1 RILKDSLGGNAQTV
15 MIACVSPSSSD
26 FDESLNTLNYAS
38 RAQNI
43 QNKAVV
49 NCRKE
54 TERVEELHLQIK
66 NLQKALEQ
74 RHRSE
79 TRIINRSA
87 TAKRCAPDPM
97 ARLMAECAH
106 YRTCTD
112 AAYRLLMELQED
124 SNLTVEQILRV
135 KEWLCAVESERS
147 ELTSAGLDSGIES
160 TSAEEQSPEA
170 QGSKLTKAQVTAEMS
185 TEKGCESVRDEE
197 VAKLQRQVER
207 LEEEN
212 RDFLAALEDAMEQ
225 YKLQSDKLQEQQDKI
240 SELHVRLEMAMP
252 NLCVPELL
260 ENLHLVTA
268 GQRPHTAPLDAAQS
282 HGLSGVPSGLC
293 HAEQSGRALC

>member
-54 TERVEELHLQIK
+54 TEHVEELHQQIK

-87 TAKRCAPDPM
+87 SAKGHAPEPR
-97 ARLMAECAH
+97 ARLLAERAH

-112 AAYRLLMELQED
+112 AAYRLLSELQD
-124 SNLTVEQILRV
+124 GSNLTVEQILRV

-147 ELTSAGLDSGIES
+147 ELSSAGLDSGIES

-170 QGSKLTKAQVTAEMS
+170 QDSKLAKAQGQGN
-185 TEKGCESVRDEE
+185 TEKGCESVKDEQ

-225 YKLQSDKLQEQQDKI
+225 YKLQSDKLREQQDQI

-252 NLCVPELL
+252 NLCVPGLL
-260 ENLHLVTA
+260 QSLHLVTA
-268 GQRPHTAPLDAAQS
+268 GPRPHTAPLDAAPS
-282 HGLSGVPSGLC
+282 HGLGGLPPGILP
-293 HAEQSGRALC
+293 AEQSGRALC

>member
-49 NCRKE
+49 NCHKE
-54 TERVEELHLQIK
+54 TEHVEELHLQIK

-87 TAKRCAPDPM
+87 TAKRCVPDPT
-97 ARLMAECAH
+97 ARLLAECAH

-160 TSAEEQSPEA
+160 TSAEDQSPEA
-170 QGSKLTKAQVTAEMS
+170 QGSKLAKAQVMAN
-185 TEKGCESVRDEE
+185 TEERCESIKDEQ

-225 YKLQSDKLQEQQDKI
+225 YKLQSDKLQEQQGKI

-252 NLCVPELL
+252 NLCVPGVL
-260 ENLHLVTA
+260 EKLHLVTA
-268 GQRPHTAPLDAAQS
+268 SQRPHTAPLDAAPS
-282 HGLSGVPSGLC
+282 HGLSEVPSGLLPT
-293 HAEQSGRALC
+293 EQSGRALC

>member
-54 TERVEELHLQIK
+54 TEHIEELHLQIK

-74 RHRSE
+74 RQRSE
-79 TRIINRSA
+79 TRIINRSGSS
-87 TAKRCAPDPM
+87 KRCVPDPT
-97 ARLMAECAH
+97 ARLLAECAH

-160 TSAEEQSPEA
+160 TSMEEQSPEA
-170 QGSKLTKAQVTAEMS
+170 QGSKLPKAQEQVN
-185 TEKGCESVRDEE
+185 TEKKCESVKDEQ

-240 SELHVRLEMAMP
+240 SELHVRLEMAVP
-252 NLCVPELL
+252 TLCVPGLL

-268 GQRPHTAPLDAAQS
+268 SQRPHTAPLDAAPP
-282 HGLSGVPSGLC
+282 HGLGGVPSGLLPE
-293 HAEQSGRALC
+293 HSGRALC

>member
-26 FDESLNTLNYAS
+26 FDESLNTLNYAN

-43 QNKAVV
+43 QNRAVV

-54 TERVEELHLQIK
+54 TEHIEELHLQIK

-74 RHRSE
+74 RQRSE
-79 TRIINRSA
+79 TRIIHRSA
-87 TAKRCAPDPM
+87 SAKRCAPDAT
-97 ARLMAECAH
+97 ARLLAECAH

-124 SNLTVEQILRV
+124 SNLTVEQVLRV

-160 TSAEEQSPEA
+160 TSMEDQGPEA
-170 QGSKLTKAQVTAEMS
+170 QGSKLAKAQVTVSAE
-185 TEKGCESVRDEE
+185 KKCESIKDEQ

-252 NLCVPELL
+252 NLCVPGLL

-268 GQRPHTAPLDAAQS
+268 SQRPHTAPLDAAPS
-282 HGLSGVPSGLC
+282 HGLGGLPSGLLP
-293 HAEQSGRALC
+293 EQSGRALC

>member
-15 MIACVSPSSSD
+15 MIACISPSSSD

-54 TERVEELHLQIK
+54 MEHIEELHLQIK

-79 TRIINRSA
+79 TRIINRAA
-87 TAKRCAPDPM
+87 TAKRCAPDPA
-97 ARLMAECAH
+97 ARLLAECVH

-160 TSAEEQSPEA
+160 TSAEDQSPEG
-170 QGSKLTKAQVTAEMS
+170 QGSKLAKAQVMAN
-185 TEKGCESVRDEE
+185 TEKGCESIKDEQ

-225 YKLQSDKLQEQQDKI
+225 YKLQSDKLQEQQNTI

-252 NLCVPELL
+252 NLCVPGLL
-260 ENLHLVTA
+260 ENLHLVTTS
-268 GQRPHTAPLDAAQS
+268 QRPYTAPLDAAPS
-282 HGLSGVPSGLC
+282 HGLSGVLSECLPT
-293 HAEQSGRALC
+293 EQSERALC

>member
-54 TERVEELHLQIK
+54 TEHVEELHLQIK

-79 TRIINRSA
+79 TRIINRSD
-87 TAKRCAPDPM
+87 TTKRCAQDPA
-97 ARLMAECAH
+97 ARLLAECAH

-160 TSAEEQSPEA
+160 TSAEDQSLEA
-170 QGSKLTKAQVTAEMS
+170 RGSKLAKAQVN
-185 TEKGCESVRDEE
+185 TEKGCESIRDEH

-268 GQRPHTAPLDAAQS
+268 AQRPHTAPLAAAQS
-282 HGLSGVPSGLC
+282 HGLSMVPSGLLP
-293 HAEQSGRALC
+293 AEQNGRVLC

>member
-54 TERVEELHLQIK
+54 TEHIEELHLQIK

-74 RHRSE
+74 RQRSE

-87 TAKRCAPDPM
+87 SAKRCAPDPM
-97 ARLMAECAH
+97 ARLLAECAH

-160 TSAEEQSPEA
+160 TSMEEQSPEA
-170 QGSKLTKAQVTAEMS
+170 QGSKLAKAQVMVN
-185 TEKGCESVRDEE
+185 TEKKCESIKDEQ

-252 NLCVPELL
+252 NLCVPGLL

-268 GQRPHTAPLDAAQS
+268 SQRPHTAPLDAALS
-282 HGLSGVPSGLC
+282 HGLGGVPSGFFP
-293 HAEQSGRALC
+293 EESGRALC

>member
-43 QNKAVV
+43 RNRAVV

-54 TERVEELHLQIK
+54 TEHVEELHLQIK

-79 TRIINRSA
+79 TRIINRSD
-87 TAKRCAPDPM
+87 TAKRCARDPA
-97 ARLMAECAH
+97 ARLLAECAH

-124 SNLTVEQILRV
+124 SNLTVEQVLRV

-160 TSAEEQSPEA
+160 TSADDQSLEA
-170 QGSKLTKAQVTAEMS
+170 QGCKLPKAQGQGS
-185 TEKGCESVRDEE
+185 TEKGCDAIRDEH

-240 SELHVRLEMAMP
+240 LELHVRLEMAMP

-268 GQRPHTAPLDAAQS
+268 TQRPHTAPLVAAQC
-282 HGLSGVPSGLC
+282 HGPSGAPSGLLPT
-293 HAEQSGRALC
+293 EQSGRAL

>member
-1 RILKDSLGGNAQTV
+1 RILQDSLGGNAQTV
-15 MIACVSPSSSD
+15 MIACISPSSSD

-54 TERVEELHLQIK
+54 TEQIEELHLQIR

-87 TAKRCAPDPM
+87 TAKRCAPNPT
-97 ARLMAECAH
+97 ARLLAECAH

-135 KEWLCAVESERS
+135 KEWLCTVESERS

-160 TSAEEQSPEA
+160 TSAEDQSPEG
-170 QGSKLTKAQVTAEMS
+170 QESKLAKAQVTANTEM
-185 TEKGCESVRDEE
+185 GRESIKDKQ

-225 YKLQSDKLQEQQDKI
+225 YKLQSNKLQEQQNTI
-240 SELHVRLEMAMP
+240 SELHVRLEMAVP
-252 NLCVPELL
+252 NLCVLGLL
-260 ENLHLVTA
+260 ENLHLVTTS
-268 GQRPHTAPLDAAQS
+268 QRPHTAPLDAAPS
-282 HGLSGVPSGLC
+282 HSLREVLLERLPT
-293 HAEQSGRALC
+293 EQSGRAL

>member
-54 TERVEELHLQIK
+54 TEHIEELHLQIK

-74 RHRSE
+74 RQRSE
-79 TRIINRSA
+79 TRIINRSGS
-87 TAKRCAPDPM
+87 AKRCAPDPT
-97 ARLMAECAH
+97 ARLLAECAH

-160 TSAEEQSPEA
+160 TSMEDQSTEA
-170 QGSKLTKAQVTAEMS
+170 QGSKLAKAQVTVN
-185 TEKGCESVRDEE
+185 TEKKCESIKDEQ

-252 NLCVPELL
+252 NLCVPGLL

-268 GQRPHTAPLDAAQS
+268 SQRPHTAPLDAAPS
-282 HGLSGVPSGLC
+282 HGLGGIPSGLLP
-293 HAEQSGRALC
+293 EQSGRVLC

>member
-26 FDESLNTLNYAS
+26 FDESLNTLNYAN

-54 TERVEELHLQIK
+54 TEHIEELHLQIK

-74 RHRSE
+74 RQRSE
-79 TRIINRSA
+79 TRIIHRSA
-87 TAKRCAPDPM
+87 SAKRCAPDAT
-97 ARLMAECAH
+97 ARLLAECAH

-124 SNLTVEQILRV
+124 SNLTVEQVLRV

-160 TSAEEQSPEA
+160 TSMEDQGPEA
-170 QGSKLTKAQVTAEMS
+170 QGSKLAKAQVTVS
-185 TEKGCESVRDEE
+185 TEKKCESIKDEQ

-252 NLCVPELL
+252 NLCVPGLL

-268 GQRPHTAPLDAAQS
+268 SQRPHTAPLDAAPS
-282 HGLSGVPSGLC
+282 HGLGGVPSGLLP
-293 HAEQSGRALC
+293 EQSGRPFC

>member
-26 FDESLNTLNYAS
+26 FDESLNTLNYAN

-54 TERVEELHLQIK
+54 TEHIEELHLQIK

-74 RHRSE
+74 RQRSE
-79 TRIINRSA
+79 TRIIHRS
-87 TAKRCAPDPM
+87 AKRCAPDAT
-97 ARLMAECAH
+97 ARLLAECAH

-112 AAYRLLMELQED
+112 AAYRLLTELQED
-124 SNLTVEQILRV
+124 SNLTVEQVLRL

-160 TSAEEQSPEA
+160 TSMEDQGPEA
-170 QGSKLTKAQVTAEMS
+170 QGSKLAKAQQVS
-185 TEKGCESVRDEE
+185 TEKKCESVKDEQ

-252 NLCVPELL
+252 NLCVPGLL

-268 GQRPHTAPLDAAQS
+268 SQRPHTAPLGAAPS
-282 HGLSGVPSGLC
+282 HGLGGVPSGLLP
-293 HAEQSGRALC
+293 EQSGRALC

>member
-49 NCRKE
+49 NCHRE
-54 TERVEELHLQIK
+54 TEQIEELHLQIK
-66 NLQKALEQ
+66 SLQKALEQ
-74 RHRSE
+74 RQRSE
-79 TRIINRSA
+79 TRIIHRSGSAKRGVPDA
-87 TAKRCAPDPM
+87 TA
-97 ARLMAECAH
+97 RLLAECAH

-112 AAYRLLMELQED
+112 AAHRLLMELQGD
-124 SNLTVEQILRV
+124 GNLSVEQILRV
-135 KEWLCAVESERS
+135 KEWLCAVESQRS

-160 TSAEEQSPEA
+160 TSMEEQGPEA
-170 QGSKLTKAQVTAEMS
+170 QGSKLAKVQVS
-185 TEKGCESVRDEE
+185 TEKKCESIKDEQ

-240 SELHVRLEMAMP
+240 SELHVRLEMAT
-252 NLCVPELL
+252 CVPGLL

-268 GQRPHTAPLDAAQS
+268 SQRPHTAPLDAAPS
-282 HGLSGVPSGLC
+282 HGLGGVPSGLLP
-293 HAEQSGRALC
+293 EQNGRAL

>member
-54 TERVEELHLQIK
+54 TEQVEELHLQIK
-66 NLQKALEQ
+66 KLQKALEQ

-87 TAKRCAPDPM
+87 AARRGAPDAT
-97 ARLMAECAH
+97 ARLLAECAH

-112 AAYRLLMELQED
+112 AAYRLLTELQD
-124 SNLTVEQILRV
+124 GGNLTVEQILRV

-170 QGSKLTKAQVTAEMS
+170 QASKPGKGEGQVNS
-185 TEKGCESVRDEE
+185 EKGCESLKDEQ

-225 YKLQSDKLQEQQDKI
+225 YKLQSDKLQEQQNKI
-240 SELHVRLEMAMP
+240 WELHMRLEMAMP
-252 NLCVPELL
+252 NLCVPQLL
-260 ENLHLVTA
+260 QSLHLVTA
-268 GQRPHTAPLDAAQS
+268 GQRPHTAPLDAAPS
-282 HGLSGVPSGLC
+282 LGLSGAPSGLLP
-293 HAEQSGRALC
+293 AEQSRRALC

>member
-54 TERVEELHLQIK
+54 MEHVEELHLQIK

-87 TAKRCAPDPM
+87 TAKRCAPDPT
-97 ARLMAECAH
+97 ARLLAECAH

-160 TSAEEQSPEA
+160 TSAEDQSPEA
-170 QGSKLTKAQVTAEMS
+170 QGSKLAKAQVTVNS
-185 TEKGCESVRDEE
+185 EKGFEPVKDEQ

-240 SELHVRLEMAMP
+240 SELHMRLEMAMP
-252 NLCVPELL
+252 NLCVPQLL

-268 GQRPHTAPLDAAQS
+268 SQRPHTAPLDAAPS
-282 HGLSGVPSGLC
+282 LGLSRVPSGLLPT
-293 HAEQSGRALC
+293 EQRGKALC

>member
-1 RILKDSLGGNAQTV
+1 RILKDSLGGNAETV
-15 MIACVSPSSSD
+15 MIACISPSSSD

-54 TERVEELHLQIK
+54 TEQVEELQLQIK

-87 TAKRCAPDPM
+87 TAKRHAPDPM
-97 ARLMAECAH
+97 ARLLAECTH

-160 TSAEEQSPEA
+160 TSAEDQNPEA
-170 QGSKLTKAQVTAEMS
+170 QGSKLAKAQVNS
-185 TEKGCESVRDEE
+185 EKGCESIKVEQ

-207 LEEEN
+207 LEAEN

-260 ENLHLVTA
+260 ENLHLVIP
-268 GQRPHTAPLDAAQS
+268 GQRPHTAPLNSAPT
-282 HGLSGVPSGLC
+282 HGLSGAPLGQLPT
-293 HAEQSGRALC
+293 EQSGRAL